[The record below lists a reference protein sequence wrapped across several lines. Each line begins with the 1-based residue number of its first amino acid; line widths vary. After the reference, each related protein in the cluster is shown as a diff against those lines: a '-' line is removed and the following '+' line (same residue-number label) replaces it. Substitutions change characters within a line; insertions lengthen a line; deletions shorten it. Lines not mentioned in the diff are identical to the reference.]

1 MLAEQPEI
9 KHLVTRIQDALMQL
23 YAMTRVGLDY
33 VTILNRILNL
43 NFRFQLKTICL
54 GYLSLRENIN

>member
-33 VTILNRILNL
+33 VTIQNRILKL
-43 NFRFQLKTICL
+43 NFQFLFLDWMSGC
-54 GYLSLRENIN
+54 

>member
-1 MLAEQPEI
+1 MCWGKVVTKQEFSAMLAEQPEI

-33 VTILNRILNL
+33 VTIQNRILKL
-43 NFRFQLKTICL
+43 NF
-54 GYLSLRENIN
+54 